1 MDYLCLDF
9 EGVLIPEIWQEVSE
23 VTGYISDIGGFMG
36 AVASLMSFIFGVFN
50 YQYFETFMISKL
62 YKKLEKPEAHALKR

>member
-1 MDYLCLDF
+1 MRDLD
-9 EGVLIPEIWQEVSE
+9 LYRLQREVSE

-36 AVASLMSFIFGVFN
+36 AVASLMSFIFGIFN